1 MVRAY
6 LLPAFLL
13 GALVGNGTGSLVR
26 DNAAQ
31 NAATKGGWGKSVIEN
46 PPKESAEKTAERI
59 VERIDATKSDEELKE
74 VLKSL
79 SQGELAAAWAE
90 LTALSD
96 AVESVGAQSTS
107 SDSQLAELRG
117 ELARER
123 QARVMAVESEQART
137 SVVEAHLDEQR
148 HTYDAQ
154 MKSAERKA
162 DAAMKTAQK
171 DRQLL
176 AQARDERDVAER
188 IAADLRVEK
197 DGLERAGVDLREQLK
212 FLRETVGHQKETIES
227 LRLQTP
233 QVIPRSPTMVAIG
246 RVDGFTSPKV
256 ASLSGVVT
264 AQKMDNDVDASV
276 VEQVY
281 VLPKTKGEV
290 SPEMSVASTQAESPP
305 PAFANAT
312 RHNFLAMTH

>member
-1 MVRAY
+1 MVRKLHNDLEAAHAQNRRDREA
-6 LLPAFLL
+6 LADLQAFTVEIRRSADPALIEEL
-13 GALVGNGTGSLVR
+13 ELVR
-26 DNAAQ
+26 EDLTEEKKARRRLEDNLAADQ
-31 NAATKGGWGKSVIEN
+31 AEFNAK
-46 PPKESAEKTAERI
+46 R
-59 VERIDATKSDEELKE
+59 EELERDVAELEIGKRHVTE
-74 VLKSL
+74 ENESFRVKFNEEAARREDAVKNLKHRLALAEEDTKHFQVLVDETEKKL
-79 SQGELAAAWAE
+79 GTSQGELAAAWAE
-90 LTALSD
+90 LTALRD
-96 AVESVGAQSTS
+96 IVKIAGAQSTS

-233 QVIPRSPTMVAIG
+233 QVIPRPPTMVAIG
-246 RVDGFTSPKV
+246 R
-256 ASLSGVVT
+256 
-264 AQKMDNDVDASV
+264 
-276 VEQVY
+276 
-281 VLPKTKGEV
+281 
-290 SPEMSVASTQAESPP
+290 
-305 PAFANAT
+305 
-312 RHNFLAMTH
+312 